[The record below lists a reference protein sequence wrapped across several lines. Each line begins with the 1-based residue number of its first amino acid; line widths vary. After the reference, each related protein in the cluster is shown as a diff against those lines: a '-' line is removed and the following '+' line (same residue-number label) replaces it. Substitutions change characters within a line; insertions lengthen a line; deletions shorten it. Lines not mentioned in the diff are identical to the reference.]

1 MKNRRAEDE
10 MNEIFKRDMKNY
22 RAPEEAHIV
31 KQVVWAII
39 AVVVFFAAQ
48 SKMAQDE
55 ESHKTEQQVKV
66 ERM

>member
-1 MKNRRAEDE
+1 MKTRRAEEE

-22 RAPEEAHIV
+22 KAPEEAHVV
-31 KQVVWAII
+31 KQVILAII
-39 AVVVFFAAQ
+39 AVVVFFAVQ

-55 ESHKTEQQVKV
+55 ESHKAEQQHKV

>member
-22 RAPEEAHIV
+22 KAPEEAHIV

-39 AVVVFFAAQ
+39 AVVVFFAVQ
-48 SKMAQDE
+48 SKMTQDE
-55 ESHKTEQQVKV
+55 ENHMIELKHKV